1 MSLIL
6 QLTENRE
13 IRLEVDVQEWTRAF
27 ENALRSNEV
36 VEVRNPDGGILGINP
51 QQILYWKTDAEAEVG
66 SEAETHASAVK

>member
-13 IRLEVDVQEWTRAF
+13 IRLQVDLQEWTRAF

-36 VEVRNPDGGILGINP
+36 VEVRNPEGGILGINP
-51 QQILYWKTDAEAEVG
+51 HQVLYWKTEEPESTS
-66 SEAETHASAVK
+66 SEAETTALR